1 MANTVYYILL
11 SLVFIP
17 LLVCIFLV
25 WFFSHRAKH
34 RERLMMMEKGIDPL
48 ATSNNSKRPS
58 YSWQKIGIII
68 IGLSIG
74 LAIISLLAGLKVL
87 DKWGNAFPLAIL
99 GVCGGIAMVIANHL
113 GNDKSQS

>member
-1 MANTVYYILL
+1 MTNIGYYIILA
-11 SLVFIP
+11 LVFIP
-17 LLVCIFLV
+17 LVVCIFLV

-48 ATSNNSKRPS
+48 VISNNKRPR
-58 YSWQKIGIII
+58 YLWQRIGIII

-74 LAIISLLAGLKVL
+74 LAIISLFAGLKVL

-99 GVCGGIAMVIANHL
+99 GVCGGISMVIANRL